1 MSLLE
6 VRNLVKHFPVRHGL
20 TRRLAGHI
28 AAVDGVSLVVG
39 PGETLGLV
47 GESGCGKST
56 VAKLITRLERPTS
69 GSIHFAGRDLA
80 GHGGTS
86 QPPVGAGGATALH
99 PVRRDLQMVF
109 QDPFSSLNPRHTV
122 RQILSG
128 PYRYQ
133 GLEPDQPA
141 EELLARVGLRPE
153 HADRHP
159 HEFSGG
165 QAQRIGIARAL
176 ALRPKLVVC
185 DEPVSALDVSVQ
197 AQILNL
203 LKDLQDQYGLS
214 YLFIAHDL
222 GAVRQISTRIA
233 VMYLGSIV
241 ETADRDT
248 LFAHPAHPY
257 THALLSAVPLPDPDL
272 EATRMGAPPG
282 GSRGRIVL
290 HGDPPSPF
298 VRRGGTSRPEAG
310 GGCRFRTRCPKA
322 DELCAAERPQLR
334 TIAPGQQVA
343 CHYPERTP

>member
-1 MSLLE
+1 MSLLD

-20 TRRLAGHI
+20 TRRLAGHV
-28 AAVDGVSLVVG
+28 AAVDGVSLAVG

-69 GSIHFAGRDLA
+69 GSIHFAGHDLA
-80 GHGGTS
+80 GLDE
-86 QPPVGAGGATALH
+86 TALR
-99 PVRRDLQMVF
+99 PLRRDLQMVF

-122 RQILSG
+122 RRILAG
-128 PYRYQ
+128 AHRYQ

-141 EELLARVGLRPE
+141 EALLARVGLRPE

-203 LKDLQDQYGLS
+203 LKDLQDEYGLS

-233 VMYLGSIV
+233 VMYLGSVV

-248 LFAHPAHPY
+248 LFATPAHPY

-272 EATRMGAPPG
+272 ETARE
-282 GSRGRIVL
+282 RIVL
-290 HGDPPSPF
+290 HGDLPSPLDPPS
-298 VRRGGTSRPEAG
+298 
-310 GGCRFRTRCPKA
+310 GCRFRTRCPKA
-322 DELCAAERPQLR
+322 DELCAADRPQLR

>member
-1 MSLLE
+1 MSEADGRAADGGGGAVLLE
-6 VRNLVKHFPVRHGL
+6 ARNLVKRFPVRHAL
-20 TRRLAGHI
+20 TRRQAGHI
-28 AAVDGVSLVVG
+28 TAVDGVSLDVG

-56 VAKLITRLERPTS
+56 VAKLLTRLERPTS

-80 GHGGTS
+80 GLDE
-86 QPPVGAGGATALH
+86 TALR

-122 RQILSG
+122 RQILAG

-176 ALRPKLVVC
+176 ALNPKLVVC

-203 LKDLQDQYGLS
+203 LRDLQEQYGLS

-222 GAVRQISTRIA
+222 GAVRHISTRIA

-241 ETADRDT
+241 ETADRDA

-257 THALLSAVPLPDPDL
+257 TRALLSAVPLPDPDL
-272 EATRMGAPPG
+272 EA
-282 GSRGRIVL
+282 SRERIVL
-290 HGDPPSPF
+290 HGDLPSPLD
-298 VRRGGTSRPEAG
+298 PP
-310 GGCRFRTRCPKA
+310 GGCRFRTRCPKP
-322 DELCAAERPQLR
+322 DELCAAERPRLR
-334 TIAPGQQVA
+334 TIAPGRQVA

>member
-1 MSLLE
+1 MNERTTRRTTVHGGDRPEGEHPALLE
-6 VRNLVKHFPVRHGL
+6 TRNLVKRFPVRHGL
-20 TRRLAGHI
+20 TRRLAGHV
-28 AAVDGVSLVVG
+28 AAVDGVSLTVR

-56 VAKLITRLERPTS
+56 VARLITRLEKPTS
-69 GSIHFAGRDLA
+69 GSIRFLGRDLA
-80 GHGGTS
+80 ELDG
-86 QPPVGAGGATALH
+86 TALR
-99 PVRRDLQMVF
+99 PVRRELQMVF
-109 QDPFSSLNPRHTV
+109 QDPFSSLNPRHSV
-122 RQILSG
+122 RRILTAPS
-128 PYRYQ
+128 RYQ
-133 GLEPDQPA
+133 GLGPEQPV
-141 EELLARVGLRPE
+141 EELLARVGLRAE
-153 HADRHP
+153 HADRYP

-203 LKDLQDQYGLS
+203 LKDLQDDYGLS

-257 THALLSAVPLPDPDL
+257 THALLSAVPLPDPDA
-272 EATRMGAPPG
+272 E
-282 GSRGRIVL
+282 RGRERIVL
-290 HGDPPSPF
+290 TGDLPSPLDPPS
-298 VRRGGTSRPEAG
+298 
-310 GGCRFRTRCPKA
+310 GCRFRTRCPKA
-322 DELCAAERPQLR
+322 DELCAAERPELR
-334 TIAPGQQVA
+334 TIAHGQQVA

>member
-1 MSLLE
+1 MRRGTVDEDDQRDERAADRSPLLE
-6 VRNLVKHFPVRHGL
+6 VRNLVKRFPVRHGL
-20 TRRLAGHI
+20 TQRLAGHV
-28 AAVDGVSLVVG
+28 AAVDGVSLTVG

-69 GSIHFAGRDLA
+69 GSIHFAARDLA
-80 GHGGTS
+80 GLNE
-86 QPPVGAGGATALH
+86 TALR
-99 PVRRDLQMVF
+99 PLRRDLQMVF

-122 RQILSG
+122 RQILAG
-128 PYRYQ
+128 AYRYQ

-141 EELLARVGLRPE
+141 EELLARVGLE
-153 HADRHP
+153 AGHADRHP

-203 LKDLQDQYGLS
+203 LRDLQDEYGLS

-233 VMYLGSIV
+233 VMYLGSVV

-248 LFAHPAHPY
+248 LFAQPAHPY

-272 EATRMGAPPG
+272 EA
-282 GSRGRIVL
+282 SRERIVL
-290 HGDPPSPF
+290 HGDLPSPLDPPS
-298 VRRGGTSRPEAG
+298 
-310 GGCRFRTRCPKA
+310 GCRFRTRCLKA

-334 TIAPGQQVA
+334 TIALGQQVA

>member
-1 MSLLE
+1 MSLLD
-6 VRNLVKHFPVRHGL
+6 VRNLSKSFPVRHGL
-20 TRRLAGHI
+20 TRRLAGHV
-28 AAVDGVSLVVG
+28 AAVDGVSLSVG

-69 GSIHFAGRDLA
+69 GTIHFAGRDL
-80 GHGGTS
+80 S
-86 QPPVGAGGATALH
+86 ELDETALR
-99 PVRRDLQMVF
+99 PVRRELQMVF
-109 QDPFSSLNPRHTV
+109 QDPFSSLNPRQTV
-122 RQILSG
+122 RRILTA
-128 PYRYQ
+128 PARYQ
-133 GLEPDQPA
+133 GLEPEQPV

-203 LKDLQDQYGLS
+203 LKDLQDEYGLS

-248 LFAHPAHPY
+248 LFARPAHPY

-272 EATRMGAPPG
+272 EA
-282 GSRGRIVL
+282 SRERIVL
-290 HGDPPSPF
+290 RGDLPSPLDPPS
-298 VRRGGTSRPEAG
+298 
-310 GGCRFRTRCPKA
+310 GCRFRTRCPKA
-322 DELCAAERPQLR
+322 DDLCAADRPQLR

-343 CHYPERTP
+343 CHHPERTP

>member
-1 MSLLE
+1 MSERAIRRSAVGDQRAEQGGGRVLLE
-6 VRNLVKHFPVRHGL
+6 ARNLVKRFPVRHGL
-20 TRRLAGHI
+20 TRRPAGQV
-28 AAVDGVSLVVG
+28 AAVDGVSLAVRS
-39 PGETLGLV
+39 GETLGLV

-80 GHGGTS
+80 ELDE
-86 QPPVGAGGATALH
+86 TALR
-99 PVRRDLQMVF
+99 PVRRELQMVF
-109 QDPFSSLNPRHTV
+109 QDPFSSLNPRHSV
-122 RQILSG
+122 RRILTA
-128 PYRYQ
+128 PARYQ
-133 GLEPDQPA
+133 GLEPGQPV
-141 EELLARVGLRPE
+141 EELLTRVGLKAE

-203 LKDLQDQYGLS
+203 LKDLQDEYGLS

-233 VMYLGSIV
+233 VMYLGSVV

-257 THALLSAVPLPDPDL
+257 THALLSAVPLPDPDA
-272 EATRMGAPPG
+272 E
-282 GSRGRIVL
+282 RGRERIVL
-290 HGDPPSPF
+290 RGDLPSPLNPPS
-298 VRRGGTSRPEAG
+298 
-310 GGCRFRTRCPKA
+310 GCRFRTRCPKA
-322 DELCAAERPQLR
+322 DELCAAERPELR
-334 TIAPGQQVA
+334 TIAVGQQVA
-343 CHYPERTP
+343 CHHPERTP